1 MKRSPPRARQGRLRG
16 DNAEESFVFFHILEL
31 SFIFA
36 EREIIYILQEEAGAS
51 RVGWTKRVEVF
62 LVEQA
67 WRIYIKRHSAGCVC
81 LVIA

>member
-1 MKRSPPRARQGRLRG
+1 MLR
-16 DNAEESFVFFHILEL
+16 NYSYFFLSL
-31 SFIFA
+31 SFILA
-36 EREIIYILQEEAGAS
+36 EREKIFILQEQAGAS